1 VQPKKQNFLLV
12 YEIIAAILF
21 MMLFSSCDILKKSTK
36 EKEDVS
42 IKDNIETKTFRK
54 GDSVSFRPGNIMF
67 KDTTIYRVSKENTVL
82 RTVYD
87 NNGNIRDIDCYA
99 SRIEELTK
107 RNFEL
112 EQSRKDKQ
120 KEKEEKFDSSFILY
134 IVGGL
139 VVLGIVALFLFY
151 KTINK
156 NSKAIDAILNKIG

>member
-1 VQPKKQNFLLV
+1 MKNIVCLLSV
-12 YEIIAAILF
+12 LILF
-21 MMLFSSCDILKKSTK
+21 ISCDILKKSTK

-54 GDSVSFRPGNIMF
+54 GDSVSFRPGNIIY

-112 EQSRKDKQ
+112 EQSKKDKQ

-134 IVGGL
+134 IVGGI
-139 VVLGIVALFLFY
+139 VVLGIVALLLFY

-156 NSKAIDAILNKIG
+156 NSKAIDAILNKIA

>member
-1 VQPKKQNFLLV
+1 MKKFLCLLV
-12 YEIIAAILF
+12 FSLLF
-21 MMLFSSCDILKKSTK
+21 VSCDILKKSTK

-54 GDSVSFRPGNIMF
+54 GDSVSFRPGNITY

-112 EQSRKDKQ
+112 EQFKKNKT

-139 VVLGIVALFLFY
+139 VVLGIVALLLLF
-151 KTINK
+151 KANNQ
-156 NSKAIDAILNKIG
+156 NSKAIQAILNKIG

>member
-1 VQPKKQNFLLV
+1 MKKFLCLLV
-12 YEIIAAILF
+12 FSLLF
-21 MMLFSSCDILKKSTK
+21 VSCDILKKSTK

-54 GDSVSFRPGNIMF
+54 GDSVSFRPGNITY

-112 EQSRKDKQ
+112 EQSNKNKTKD
-120 KEKEEKFDSSFILY
+120 KEEKFDSSFILY

-139 VVLGIVALFLFY
+139 VVLGIVALLLFY

>member
-1 VQPKKQNFLLV
+1 MKKLFCLL
-12 YEIIAAILF
+12 IF
-21 MMLFSSCDILKKSTK
+21 FMLFASCDILKKSTK

-112 EQSRKDKQ
+112 EQSKKDKQ

-134 IVGGL
+134 IVGGI
-139 VVLGIVALFLFY
+139 VVLGIVALLLFY

-156 NSKAIDAILNKIG
+156 NSKAIEANLNKIA